1 MKTNIS
7 ILLLFLVLSSCDKAL
22 EEVPEDRLAVT
33 NFYTNEADALAAVY
47 AIYGPM
53 RASNYYGARYPGHFE
68 VLADYANGR
77 GSYAPVSEYQGL
89 NTVNIGRTDNMWA
102 LMYQSINRANT
113 VIGRV
118 PGIDMDSQLR
128 DALVAE
134 AHFLRAFNYFNLV
147 RNWGAVPLRIDEV
160 TDVSTIGA
168 PRASEGEIYT
178 LIVNDLQ
185 IAENA
190 LPAQGTEAGRATSW
204 AAKTLLAYVYLTL
217 EDWTNAASKAQE
229 VIDGGAFSLVQ
240 ISEPD
245 DFNNVFGPEIISSS
259 EEILSLKYTRIDNQG
274 LFFVSFMHN
283 AAAGFSAAGFRVT
296 LGDPNSDFIQNWDDL
311 DFRKEFNIYTSYLD
325 GDGNVVEL
333 PENEPLLFRKFRD
346 GSSPTSDGHGN
357 DYPLLRYPDALL
369 IFAEATSEANNG
381 PTPEAYEAINQ
392 VRRRAYGLD
401 PMTPNAGVDLAGL
414 NAGAFKDAV
423 LEERA
428 HEFVMESKRWF
439 DLKRTGRVQ
448 EVIEATGKS
457 FNSIHLL
464 APIPEPEIQNNPEI
478 GPDDQNPGY

>member
-1 MKTNIS
+1 MKTVIP
-7 ILLLFLVLSSCDKAL
+7 ILSLFLVLSSCDNAL
-22 EEVPEDRLAVT
+22 EEVPEDLLSVQ

-47 AIYGPM
+47 AMYEPM
-53 RASNYYGARYPGHFE
+53 RANNYYGARYPGHFE

-102 LMYQSINRANT
+102 LMYQAINRANT

-118 PGIDMDSQLR
+118 PDIDMDSQLR

-134 AHFLRAFNYFNLV
+134 AHFIRAFNYFNLV
-147 RNWGAVPLRIDEV
+147 RNWGGVPLRINEV

-168 PRASEGEIYT
+168 PRASEQEIYDF
-178 LIVNDLQ
+178 IVSDLQ
-185 IAENA
+185 IAEND
-190 LPAQGTEAGRATSW
+190 LPAQPTESGRATSW

-217 EDWTNAASKAQE
+217 ENWTNAASKAKE

-240 ISEPD
+240 VSQPD
-245 DFNNVFGPEIISSS
+245 DFNTIFGPEIISSS
-259 EEILSLKYTRIDNQG
+259 EEILSLKYTRIDDQG

-296 LGDPNSDFIQNWDDL
+296 LGDPNSSFIQNWDNQDL
-311 DFRKEFNIYTSYLD
+311 RKDFNTYTSYVD

-333 PENEPLLFRKFRD
+333 PENEPLLFRKFSD
-346 GSSPTSDGHGN
+346 GAAPTSDGHGN
-357 DYPLLRYPDALL
+357 DYPLLRYPDVLL
-369 IFAEATSEANNG
+369 IFAEAASEANNG
-381 PTPEAYEAINQ
+381 PTSEAYEAINQ

-401 PMTPNAGVDLAGL
+401 PMAPDAGVDLAGL
-414 NAGAFKDAV
+414 SAVAFKDAV
-423 LEERA
+423 LLERA
-428 HEFVMESKRWF
+428 HEFIMESKRWY

-448 EVIEATGKS
+448 DVIEATGKS
-457 FNSIHLL
+457 FSSIHLL
-464 APIPEPEIQNNPEI
+464 APIPEAEIQNNPEI
-478 GPDDQNPGY
+478 GVEDQNPGY